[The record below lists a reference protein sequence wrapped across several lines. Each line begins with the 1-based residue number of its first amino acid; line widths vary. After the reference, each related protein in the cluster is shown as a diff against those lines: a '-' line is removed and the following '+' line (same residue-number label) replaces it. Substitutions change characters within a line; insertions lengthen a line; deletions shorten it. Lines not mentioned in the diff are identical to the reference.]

1 MMEHLGIEYFR
12 ILPQY
17 KLEPL
22 IKKFLKYGI
31 ILDEVDILPLFHR
44 LVMCE
49 IMVLVTVVF

>member
-1 MMEHLGIEYFR
+1 MEHLGIEYFR

-22 IKKFLKYGI
+22 IKKFLKYEI

-44 LVMCE
+44 NDW
-49 IMVLVTVVF
+49 